1 MSSIVIHSK
10 NPYIETALTGMD
22 VSNTKVTKY
31 YTKDTTQETQT
42 STSCSLCPN
51 LPVRHS
57 LYFKRTNFVSPVKDY
72 ILNLQEYLTHEPE
85 PLH

>member
-51 LPVRHS
+51 LPVRTLS
-57 LYFKRTNFVSPVKDY
+57 LFQAHQFRFTGKRLY
-72 ILNLQEYLTHEPE
+72 IKFTRVPNA
-85 PLH
+85 